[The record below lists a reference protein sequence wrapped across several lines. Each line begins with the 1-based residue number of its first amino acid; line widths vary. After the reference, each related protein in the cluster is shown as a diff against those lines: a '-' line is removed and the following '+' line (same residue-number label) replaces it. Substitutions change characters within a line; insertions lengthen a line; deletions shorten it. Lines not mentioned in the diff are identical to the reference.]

1 MKFSILFYSILF
13 YYILFYS
20 ILFYSTMGLS
30 SIDVGPLL
38 RKRRG
43 YGGCHGYLVKGRA
56 LLREAV
62 ASMRFSG
69 YLAYNIVLTT

>member
-1 MKFSILFYSILF
+1 
-13 YYILFYS
+13 
-20 ILFYSTMGLS
+20 MGLS
-30 SIDVGPLL
+30 SMEVGPLL